1 MAYLTLKFDKG
12 VNMRKKLTGL
22 IILSVFIFAVLL
34 SGCVGMQR
42 ASDSNYKTPVVT
54 LDFVDVA
61 HYFGWWYYSPK
72 VKPTKGKAGHNSAP
86 LDYAFIFNI
95 ENPNSFPVMLDGFK
109 FACLIDGI
117 ELNAGYS
124 TETMWIPAGKT
135 NQLKV
140 EVMYDFRGAQLSL
153 LVVAGE
159 DLKKKGLSF
168 WDQIEKIWTG
178 APDFSFP
185 VGMTQGSA
193 IFKANGL
200 TRVATF
206 EGSYPE

>member
-1 MAYLTLKFDKG
+1 MH
-12 VNMRKKLTGL
+12 RKSIVL
-22 IILSVFIFAVLL
+22 IFLSVFVLAVLM
-34 SGCVGMQR
+34 SGCAGL
-42 ASDSNYKTPVVT
+42 SKPTESNFKTPVVT
-54 LDFVDVA
+54 LDYVDVA

-95 ENPNSFPVMLDGFK
+95 KNPNSFPVMMDGFK
-109 FACLIDGI
+109 FACVIDGI
-117 ELNAGYS
+117 QLNSGYS

-153 LVVAGE
+153 LIVAGME
-159 DLKKKGLSF
+159 LKKKGMSF
-168 WDQIEKIWTG
+168 WDQIEKIWTQ

-185 VGMTQGSA
+185 VDVTQGSA
-193 IFKANGL
+193 VFKANGL
-200 TRVATF
+200 VKVAAF
-206 EGSYPE
+206 

>member
-1 MAYLTLKFDKG
+1 MH
-12 VNMRKKLTGL
+12 KKSIVL
-22 IILSVFIFAVLL
+22 IFLSVFVLAVLM
-34 SGCVGMQR
+34 SGC
-42 ASDSNYKTPVVT
+42 ASLSKPSESNFKTPVVT
-54 LDFVDVA
+54 LDYVDVA

-95 ENPNSFPVMLDGFK
+95 KNPNSFPVQLDGFK

-159 DLKKKGLSF
+159 ELKKKGLSF
-168 WDQIEKIWTG
+168 WDQIEKIWLE

-185 VGMTQGSA
+185 VAVTQGSA
-193 IFKANGL
+193 VFKANGIVK
-200 TRVATF
+200 VAAF
-206 EGSYPE
+206 

>member
-1 MAYLTLKFDKG
+1 MH
-12 VNMRKKLTGL
+12 KKSVVL
-22 IILSVFIFAVLL
+22 IFLSVFVLAVLM
-34 SGCVGMQR
+34 SGCAGM
-42 ASDSNYKTPVVT
+42 SKPSESNFKTPVVT
-54 LDFVDVA
+54 LDYVDVA

-95 ENPNSFPVMLDGFK
+95 KNPNSFPVMLDGFK
-109 FACLIDGI
+109 FACVIDGI
-117 ELNAGYS
+117 QLNAGYS

-159 DLKKKGLSF
+159 ELAKKGMSF
-168 WDQIEKIWTG
+168 WDQIEKIWMQ

-185 VGMTQGSA
+185 VDVTQGSA
-193 IFKANGL
+193 VFKANGL
-200 TRVATF
+200 VKVAAF
-206 EGSYPE
+206 